1 MQTHECILGVA
12 LFLIRVARGI
22 AMALSAS
29 VACSALAKPVCKVPA
44 PLRLVERFMSADCET
59 CWAAQGAKGESKRN
73 VVLDWIVPAADTSPL
88 AAGAVSEATAR
99 AGALTASSTVQRS
112 TPLQTAAPR
121 LRIADGPAW
130 NGYVGLQLTV
140 NRRGKLPEGAVAYI
154 ALVERVAAGSEGSA
168 IARQLVRNVV
178 GPLSLE
184 ELATVTP
191 VRHFRAMRLP
201 DGAQAEKLASV
212 AWVQSA
218 EGRVIAAT
226 QSADNKCKIAL

>member
-1 MQTHECILGVA
+1 
-12 LFLIRVARGI
+12 
-22 AMALSAS
+22 
-29 VACSALAKPVCKVPA
+29 
-44 PLRLVERFMSADCET
+44 MSADCET
-59 CWAAQGAKGESKRN
+59 CWAAQGVKREAKRS
-73 VVLDWIVPAADTSPL
+73 VVLDWIAPAGDASPL
-88 AAGAVSEATAR
+88 AAGAVSEATVR
-99 AGALTASSTVQRS
+99 AGTLTSSATTSRS
-112 TPLQTAAPR
+112 VLLKTAAPK

-218 EGRVIAAT
+218 DGIVLAAT

>member
-1 MQTHECILGVA
+1 
-12 LFLIRVARGI
+12 
-22 AMALSAS
+22 
-29 VACSALAKPVCKVPA
+29 
-44 PLRLVERFMSADCET
+44 MSADCET
-59 CWAAQGAKGESKRN
+59 CWAAQGVKREAKRS
-73 VVLDWIVPAADTSPL
+73 VVLDWIVRAGDASPL

-99 AGALTASSTVQRS
+99 AGALTSSATLLRS
-112 TPLQTAAPR
+112 TALKNDAPK

-130 NGYVGLQLTV
+130 NGYIGLQLTV
-140 NRRGKLPEGAVAYI
+140 NRNGKLPDGAVAYI

-168 IARQLVRNVV
+168 ISRQLVRNVV

>member
-12 LFLIRVARGI
+12 LFLIRVARHFALALPFAAVSS
-22 AMALSAS
+22 AMAAPL
-29 VACSALAKPVCKVPA
+29 CKVPA
-44 PLRLVERFMSADCET
+44 PLRMVERFMSADCES
-59 CWAAQGAKGESKRN
+59 CWAAQALKSEAKRA
-73 VVLDWIVPAADTSPL
+73 VMLDWIVPAGDAAPL
-88 AAGAVSEATAR
+88 AAGAVNEATAR
-99 AGALTASSTVQRS
+99 VGAMSSGITTMRS
-112 TPLQTAAPR
+112 TSLKTAAPR

-140 NRRGKLPEGAVAYI
+140 NRQGKLPDGAVAYI

-184 ELATVTP
+184 ELATTTP

-201 DGAQAEKLASV
+201 EAARVEKLSSV

-218 EGRVIAAT
+218 DGVVLAAT
-226 QSADNKCKIAL
+226 QSADNKCKIAN

>member
-1 MQTHECILGVA
+1 
-12 LFLIRVARGI
+12 
-22 AMALSAS
+22 
-29 VACSALAKPVCKVPA
+29 
-44 PLRLVERFMSADCET
+44 MSADCES
-59 CWAAQGAKGESKRN
+59 CWAAQGLKSEAKRT
-73 VVLDWIVPAADTSPL
+73 VVLDWIVPAGDASPL
-88 AAGAVSEATAR
+88 AAGALSEAKVR
-99 AGALTASSTVQRS
+99 AGVMSAGATALRSS
-112 TPLQTAAPR
+112 PLKTAAPR

-140 NRRGKLPEGAVAYI
+140 HRQSHRNGKLPVGAVAYI

-168 IARQLVRNVV
+168 VARQLVRSVV

-184 ELATVTP
+184 ELSTVTP

-218 EGRVIAAT
+218 NGTVIAAT
-226 QSADNKCKIAL
+226 QSADNKCKTAP